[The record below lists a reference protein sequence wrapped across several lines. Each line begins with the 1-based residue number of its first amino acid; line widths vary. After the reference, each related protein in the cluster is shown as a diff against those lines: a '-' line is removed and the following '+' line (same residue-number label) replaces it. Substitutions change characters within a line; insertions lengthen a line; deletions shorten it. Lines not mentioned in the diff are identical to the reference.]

1 MSVQLNTGVEKM
13 RIAVDAFGG
22 DNAPCEIVK
31 GAVMAV
37 NKFDCEVVLVGDEK
51 TITALLENETYK
63 KEKITVKHASE
74 VVENDDSA
82 TLSVR
87 RKKDSSMVVALS
99 LVKDG
104 LADAV
109 VSAGNTG
116 AYLTAAFMV
125 LGRIDGIKRPALAPC
140 MPNKNGMSVIID
152 SGANVDCKPEYLVQF
167 AYMGSIYSENVLG
180 VKSPRVG
187 LVNIGVE
194 EKKGNALVKETYA
207 LLKEEKGINF
217 IGNVE
222 AREVPKGEADVLV
235 CDGFSGNIVIK
246 LIEGV
251 AITLFDMLKSVFYKS
266 IITKIAA
273 MILKPGLKEVK
284 KSMDASEYG
293 GAPLLGV
300 NGAVIKAHGNSDAK
314 SIHNAIKSAMLFAE
328 TKVNDKIRE
337 FLNSSADEKIE
348 N

>member
-1 MSVQLNTGVEKM
+1 MK
-13 RIAVDAFGG
+13 IAVDAFGG
-22 DNAPCEIVK
+22 DNAPGEIVK

-37 NKFDCEVVLVGDEK
+37 NKFGCDVVLVGDEK
-51 TITALLENETYK
+51 TINELLKNENYP
-63 KEKITVKHASE
+63 KEKISVKHASE
-74 VVENDDSA
+74 VVENDDKA
-82 TLSVR
+82 TLSIR
-87 RKKDSSMVVALS
+87 KKKDSSMVVALT

-104 LADAV
+104 EADAV

-116 AYLTAAFMV
+116 AYLTGAFTI
-125 LGRIDGIKRPALAPC
+125 LGRIKGIKRPALAPC

-167 AYMGSIYSENVLG
+167 AHMGSIYSQNVFG
-180 VKSPRVG
+180 VKNPKVS

-194 EKKGNALVKETYA
+194 EGKGNSLVKETYA
-207 LLKEEKGINF
+207 LLKDEKDINF
-217 IGNVE
+217 VGNLE
-222 AREVPKGEADVLV
+222 AREIPSSSVDVIV

-251 AITLFDMLKSVFYKS
+251 AITLFDMLKDVFYKS

-273 MILKPGLKEVK
+273 LILKPGLKNVK

-300 NGAVIKAHGNSDAK
+300 NGPVIKAHGNSNAK
-314 SIHNAIKSAMLFAE
+314 SIHNAIKYAMLFAE
-328 TKVNDKIRE
+328 TNVNDKIKE
-337 FLNSSADEKIE
+337 YLSSVNEQIE
-348 N
+348 E

>member
-1 MSVQLNTGVEKM
+1 MK
-13 RIAVDAFGG
+13 IAVDAFGG
-22 DNAPCEIVK
+22 DNAPGEIVK

-37 NKFDCEVVLVGDEK
+37 NKFGCDVVLVGDEK
-51 TITALLENETYK
+51 TINELLKNENYP
-63 KEKITVKHASE
+63 KEKISIKHASE
-74 VVENDDSA
+74 VVENDDKA
-82 TLSVR
+82 TLSIR
-87 RKKDSSMVVALS
+87 KKKDSSMVVALT

-104 LADAV
+104 EADAV

-116 AYLTAAFMV
+116 AYLTGAFTI
-125 LGRIDGIKRPALAPC
+125 LGRIKGIKRPALAPC

-167 AYMGSIYSENVLG
+167 AHMGSIYSQNVFG
-180 VKSPRVG
+180 VKNPKVS

-194 EKKGNALVKETYA
+194 EGKGNSLVKETYA
-207 LLKEEKGINF
+207 LLKDEKDINF
-217 IGNVE
+217 VGNLE
-222 AREVPKGEADVLV
+222 AREIPSSSVDVIV

-251 AITLFDMLKSVFYKS
+251 AITLFDMLKDVFYKS

-273 MILKPGLKEVK
+273 LILKPGLKNVK

-300 NGAVIKAHGNSDAK
+300 NGPVIKAHGNSNAK
-314 SIHNAIKSAMLFAE
+314 SIHNAIKYAMLFAE
-328 TKVNDKIRE
+328 TNVNDKIKE
-337 FLNSSADEKIE
+337 YLSSVNEQIE
-348 N
+348 E

>member
-1 MSVQLNTGVEKM
+1 M

-22 DNAPCEIVK
+22 DNAPGEIVK

-37 NKFDCEVVLVGDEK
+37 NKFGCNVILVGDSE
-51 TITALLENETYK
+51 TISGLLENETYP

-74 VVENDDSA
+74 VIENDDKA
-82 TLSVR
+82 TLSIR
-87 RKKDSSMVVALS
+87 KKKDSSMVVALT

-104 LADAV
+104 EADAV

-116 AYLTAAFMV
+116 AYLTGAFTV
-125 LGRIDGIKRPALAPC
+125 LGRIKGIKRPALAPC

-167 AYMGSIYSENVLG
+167 AHMGSIYSENVFG
-180 VKSPRVG
+180 VKSPKVG

-194 EKKGNALVKETYA
+194 EGKGNALVKETYA
-207 LLKEEKGINF
+207 LLKEEKDINF
-217 IGNVE
+217 LGNLE
-222 AREVPKGEADVLV
+222 AREIPSGKADVIV

-251 AITLFDMLKSVFYKS
+251 AITLFDMLKGVFYKS
-266 IITKIAA
+266 YISKIATL
-273 MILKPGLKEVK
+273 ILKPGLKTVK

-300 NGAVIKAHGNSDAK
+300 NGAVIKAHGNSNAK
-314 SIHNAIKSAMLFAE
+314 SIHNAIKYAMIFAE
-328 TKVNDKIRE
+328 TNVNEKIKE
-337 FLNSSADEKIE
+337 YLNSTCETVED
-348 N
+348 

>member
-1 MSVQLNTGVEKM
+1 M

-22 DNAPCEIVK
+22 DNAPFEIIK
-31 GAVMAV
+31 GSVMAV
-37 NKFDCEVVLVGDEK
+37 NKFDLEVILVGDEE
-51 TITALLENETYK
+51 TITSLLE
-63 KEKITVKHASE
+63 KEEYPKDKIKIKHASE
-74 VVENDDSA
+74 VVENEDSA

-87 RKKDSSMVVALS
+87 RKKDSSMVVALN
-99 LVKDG
+99 LVKEG
-104 LADAV
+104 EADAV

-167 AYMGSIYSENVLG
+167 AHMGSIYSENVLK
-180 VKSPRVG
+180 VKSPKVA

-194 EKKGNALVKETYA
+194 EKKGNSLVKEAYA
-207 LLKEEKGINF
+207 LLKEEKGLNF
-217 IGNVE
+217 TGNIE
-222 AREVPKGEADVLV
+222 AREVPSGAADVIV

-251 AITLFDMLKSVFYKS
+251 AITLFDMLKDVFYKS
-266 IITKIAA
+266 IITKLAA
-273 MILKPGLKEVK
+273 AILKPGLKEVK

-300 NGAVIKAHGNSDAK
+300 NGPVIKAHGNSDAK
-314 SIHNAIKSAMLFAE
+314 SIHNAIKAAMLFAE

-337 FLNSSADEKIE
+337 IIASSDGDKMEE
-348 N
+348 

>member
-1 MSVQLNTGVEKM
+1 MK
-13 RIAVDAFGG
+13 IAVDAFGG
-22 DNAPCEIVK
+22 DNAPGEIVK

-37 NKFDCEVVLVGDEK
+37 NKFGCDVVLVGDEK
-51 TITALLENETYK
+51 TINELLKHENYP
-63 KEKITVKHASE
+63 KEKISIKHASE
-74 VVENDDSA
+74 VVENDDKA
-82 TLSVR
+82 TLSIR
-87 RKKDSSMVVALS
+87 KKKDSSMVVALT

-104 LADAV
+104 EADAV

-116 AYLTAAFMV
+116 AYLTGAFTI
-125 LGRIDGIKRPALAPC
+125 LGRIKGIKRPALAPC

-167 AYMGSIYSENVLG
+167 AHMGSIYSQNVFG
-180 VKSPRVG
+180 VKNPKVS

-194 EKKGNALVKETYA
+194 EGKGNSLVKETYA
-207 LLKEEKGINF
+207 LLKDEKDINF
-217 IGNVE
+217 VGNLE
-222 AREVPKGEADVLV
+222 AREIPSSSVDVIV

-251 AITLFDMLKSVFYKS
+251 AITLFDMLKDVFYKS

-273 MILKPGLKEVK
+273 LILKPGLKNVK

-300 NGAVIKAHGNSDAK
+300 NGPVIKAHGNSNAK
-314 SIHNAIKSAMLFAE
+314 SIHNAIKYAMLFAE
-328 TKVNDKIRE
+328 TNVNDKIKE
-337 FLNSSADEKIE
+337 YLSSVNEQIE
-348 N
+348 E

>member
-1 MSVQLNTGVEKM
+1 MK
-13 RIAVDAFGG
+13 IAVDAFGG
-22 DNAPCEIVK
+22 DNAPVEVVK

-37 NKFDCEVVLVGDEK
+37 NKFDCDVVLVGNENK
-51 TITALLENETYK
+51 ISSLLENEEYPK
-63 KEKITVKHASE
+63 DRISIKHASE
-74 VVENDDSA
+74 VVENDDKA

-87 RKKDSSMVVALS
+87 KKKDSSMIVALN

-104 LADAV
+104 EADAV

-125 LGRIDGIKRPALAPC
+125 LGRIPGIKRPALAPC

-167 AYMGSIYSENVLG
+167 AHMGSIYCENVLG
-180 VKSPRVG
+180 VKSPKVG

-207 LLKEEKGINF
+207 LLKEEKDINF

-222 AREVPKGEADVLV
+222 AREVPGGPADVLV

-251 AITLFDMLKSVFYKS
+251 AITLFDMLKEAFYKNPL
-266 IITKIAA
+266 TKVAA
-273 MILKPGLKEVK
+273 MILKPGLKTIK

-300 NGAVIKAHGNSDAK
+300 DGPVIKAHGNSNAK
-314 SIHNAIKSAMLFAE
+314 AIHNAIKSAMLFAE
-328 TKVNDKIRE
+328 TNVNEKIRE
-337 FLNSSADEKIE
+337 FLNSSADEQIE
-348 N
+348 D

>member
-1 MSVQLNTGVEKM
+1 M

-37 NKFDCEVVLVGDEK
+37 NKFDVDVILTGDET
-51 TITALLENETYK
+51 TIRSILENEEYP

-74 VVENDDSA
+74 VVQNDDSA

-87 RKKDSSMVVALS
+87 RKKDSSMVVALN
-99 LVKDG
+99 LVKEG
-104 LADAV
+104 EADAV

-125 LGRIDGIKRPALAPC
+125 LGRIEGIKRPALGAC
-140 MPNKNGMSVIID
+140 MPNKNGMTVIVD
-152 SGANVDCKPEYLVQF
+152 SGANSDCKPEYLVQF
-167 AYMGSIYSENVLG
+167 AHMGSIYSENVFG
-180 VKSPRVG
+180 VKSPKVG
-187 LVNIGVE
+187 LLNIGVE
-194 EKKGNALVKETYA
+194 EKKGNSLAKETYA
-207 LLKEEKGINF
+207 LLKAEKGINF
-217 IGNVE
+217 TGNIE
-222 AREVPKGEADVLV
+222 AREVPSGKADVLV
-235 CDGFSGNIVIK
+235 CDGFSGNVVIK

-251 AITLFDMLKSVFYKS
+251 AITLFDMLKDVFYKS
-266 IITKIAA
+266 IVTKISAA
-273 MILKPGLKEVK
+273 ILKPGLKEVK

-300 NGAVIKAHGNSDAK
+300 NGPVIKAHGNSDAK
-314 SIHNAIKSAMLFAE
+314 SIHNAIKSAMLFSQ
-328 TKVNDKIRE
+328 TNVNDKIRE

-348 N
+348 E